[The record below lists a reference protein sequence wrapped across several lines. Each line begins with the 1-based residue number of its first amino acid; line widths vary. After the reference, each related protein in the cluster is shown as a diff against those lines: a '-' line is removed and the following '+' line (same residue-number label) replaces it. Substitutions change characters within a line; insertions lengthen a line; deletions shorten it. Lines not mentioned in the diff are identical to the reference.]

1 VHLPYYYGVLF
12 VDGGLYQLHS
22 VDEDAVSWL
31 TSYGSRH
38 TYEKKKT
45 GDHQRTQENEESKK
59 VPFKL
64 LCCPKKLQSGKKGGI
79 SLTLTFIIV
88 LSLSTIKLDRLLTE
102 SRIVS
107 PRTLSHSSF
116 SSSVLHKCTT
126 NALATVNNN
135 DHNSNTKCEC
145 TW

>member
-1 VHLPYYYGVLF
+1 MHLPYYYGVLF

-64 LCCPKKLQSGKKGGI
+64 LCCPKKLQSGKKRRNFTNIDFHYSSFFVNNKTGP
-79 SLTLTFIIV
+79 S
-88 LSLSTIKLDRLLTE
+88 LDRVTNC
-102 SRIVS
+102 VS
-107 PRTLSHSSF
+107 
-116 SSSVLHKCTT
+116 K
-126 NALATVNNN
+126 
-135 DHNSNTKCEC
+135 NSQPL
-145 TW
+145 